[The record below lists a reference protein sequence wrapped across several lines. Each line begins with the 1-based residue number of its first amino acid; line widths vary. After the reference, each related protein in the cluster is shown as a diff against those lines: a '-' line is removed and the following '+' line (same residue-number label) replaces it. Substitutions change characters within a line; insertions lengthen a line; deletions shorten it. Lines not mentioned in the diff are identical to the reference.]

1 MHKSSGGFRY
11 LYGFFILIT
20 LLITV
25 FLVKITE
32 DILGRDDA
40 RIHATEEEIQRGDI
54 RGKGLPAPTGK
65 FSFGQI
71 IEAYEL
77 DKEDFYNALGLP
89 PDYPETA
96 IVKNTIDKKLTNS
109 KLVRDYMQPRIAEFE
124 RKIKEARAAENP
136 PENDP

>member
-1 MHKSSGGFRY
+1 MNKSSGGFRY

-40 RIHATEEEIQRGDI
+40 RIHATIEEIQSGDI

-65 FSFGQI
+65 FSLGQI

-89 PDYPETA
+89 LDYPETE
-96 IVKNTIDKKLTNS
+96 IVKSTIDRKLTNS
-109 KLVRDYMQPRIAEFE
+109 RLVRDYMQPKIDEFE
-124 RKIKEARAAENP
+124 RKIKEARAAEEP
-136 PENDP
+136 PGSDS